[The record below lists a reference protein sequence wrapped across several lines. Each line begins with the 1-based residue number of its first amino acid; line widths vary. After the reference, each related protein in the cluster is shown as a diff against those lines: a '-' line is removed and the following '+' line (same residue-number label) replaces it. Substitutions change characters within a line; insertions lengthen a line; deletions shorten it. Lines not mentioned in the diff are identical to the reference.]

1 MIMKYKK
8 KIVIIIPARFN
19 SSRFPGKPLEKILG
33 KSMILRV
40 WEKCIKVISKKFVYV
55 ATDDKRIA
63 DHCQLHGINYLMTRK
78 DCKTGT
84 DRVIEIA
91 KKIQSDLY
99 VNVQGD
105 EPLIN
110 INDIKKVIKLFF
122 LYKKKKII
130 NAMRRIKNKEEFFSF
145 NVPKV
150 VFDNNYNLIYMSR
163 AAIPSNKQSQFV
175 KAFKQVCI
183 YAFSKKHLLSK
194 NIFNNKSNLEM
205 IEDIEILRFIENS
218 FSVKMVEVSG
228 NSISVDTRKDL
239 KKVINILK

>member
-1 MIMKYKK
+1 MKYKK
-8 KIVIIIPARFN
+8 KVVIVIPARFN
-19 SSRFPGKPLEKILG
+19 SSRFPGKALAKILG

-63 DHCQLHGINYLMTRK
+63 DHCQLHRINYLMTRK

-84 DRVIEIA
+84 DRVIEVA

-110 INDIKKVIKLFF
+110 TNDIKKVIKLFF

-130 NAMRRIKNKEEFFSF
+130 NAMRRIKNKEEFFSL

-163 AAIPSNKQSQFV
+163 AAIPFNKQNQLV

-183 YAFSKKHLLSK
+183 YAFSRKHLLSK

-228 NSISVDTRKDL
+228 NSISVDTKKDL
-239 KKVINILK
+239 RKVVNILK

>member
-1 MIMKYKK
+1 MKYKK
-8 KIVIIIPARFN
+8 RIVIVIPARFN
-19 SSRFPGKPLEKILG
+19 SSRFPGKALAKILG

-84 DRVIEIA
+84 DRIIEVA

-110 INDIKKVIKLFF
+110 TNDIKKVIKLFF

-130 NAMRRIKNKEEFFSF
+130 NAMRRIKNKEEFFSL

-150 VFDNNYNLIYMSR
+150 VFDNNYNLMYMSR
-163 AAIPSNKQSQFV
+163 ATIPSNKQNQFV
-175 KAFKQVCI
+175 QAFKQVCI
-183 YAFSKKHLLSK
+183 YAFSRKHLLSK

>member
-1 MIMKYKK
+1 MKCKK

-19 SSRFPGKPLEKILG
+19 SSRFPGKPLAKILG

-63 DHCQLHGINYLMTRK
+63 DHCQLHSINYLMTRK

-84 DRVIEIA
+84 DRVIEVA
-91 KKIQSDLY
+91 KKIQSHLY

-110 INDIKKVIKLFF
+110 INDIKKVIKFFF
-122 LYKKKKII
+122 LYKKKNII
-130 NAMRRIKNKEEFFSF
+130 NAMRRIKDKEEFFSF

-163 AAIPSNKQSQFV
+163 GAIPSNKKNRFL

-183 YAFSKKHLLSK
+183 YAFSRKHLLSK

-218 FSVKMVEVSG
+218 FSVKMAEVSG

>member
-1 MIMKYKK
+1 MKCKK

-19 SSRFPGKPLEKILG
+19 SSRFPGKPLAKILG

-40 WEKCIKVISKKFVYV
+40 WEKCIKIISKKFVYV

-84 DRVIEIA
+84 DRVIEVA
-91 KKIQSDLY
+91 KKIQSHLY

-122 LYKKKKII
+122 LYKKKNII
-130 NAMRRIKNKEEFFSF
+130 NAMRRIKDKEEFFSF

-163 AAIPSNKQSQFV
+163 GAIPSNKKNRFL

-183 YAFSKKHLLSK
+183 YAFSRKHLLSK

-218 FSVKMVEVSG
+218 LPVKMVEVSS
-228 NSISVDTRKDL
+228 NSISVDTKKDL